1 MNWIIGTQEEFDLAN
16 LSTSG
21 ERSLTIDTPQGEQT
35 VYIKHVETGADSLI
49 AMARLN
55 VYNLITAD
63 ELQFILPVED
73 NHDLSNMRGAPEE
86 S

>member
-1 MNWIIGTQEEFDLAN
+1 MNWIIGTQEEFDTVS

-21 ERSLTIDTPQGEQT
+21 ERSLTIDTPQGKQT

-55 VYNLITAD
+55 VYNLITMT
-63 ELQFILPVED
+63 ELEYL
-73 NHDLSNMRGAPEE
+73 LPEE
-86 S
+86 GELNANRID

>member
-1 MNWIIGTQEEFDLAN
+1 MNWIIGTQEEFDTVN

-21 ERSLTIDTPQGEQT
+21 ERSLTIDTPQGKQT

-55 VYNLITAD
+55 VYNLITMA
-63 ELQFILPVED
+63 ELEYLLPVD
-73 NHDLSNMRGAPEE
+73 GGL
-86 S
+86 

>member
-1 MNWIIGTQEEFDLAN
+1 VNWIIGTQEEFDTVG

-63 ELQFILPVED
+63 ELRYLLPIEKTEV
-73 NHDLSNMRGAPEE
+73 
-86 S
+86 

>member
-1 MNWIIGTQEEFDLAN
+1 MNWIIGTAQEYQDVG

-21 ERSLTIDTPQGEQT
+21 ERSLTIDTPKGAQT

-55 VYNLITAD
+55 VYNLITMAELEYLLPAEGELNAD
-63 ELQFILPVED
+63 INV
-73 NHDLSNMRGAPEE
+73 
-86 S
+86 

>member
-1 MNWIIGTQEEFDLAN
+1 MNWIIGTQEEFDTVN

-21 ERSLTIDTPQGEQT
+21 ERSLTIDTPQGKQT

-55 VYNLITAD
+55 VYNLITMA
-63 ELQFILPVED
+63 ELEYL
-73 NHDLSNMRGAPEE
+73 LPEE
-86 S
+86 GELNADINV

>member
-1 MNWIIGTQEEFDLAN
+1 LNFIIGTEKEFNDVN

-55 VYNLITAD
+55 VYNLITMA
-63 ELQFILPVED
+63 ELEYILPVEVD
-73 NHDLSNMRGAPEE
+73 NGITNV
-86 S
+86 